1 MHKQYTVSAH
11 GSEYAVASYAEG
23 RRQCD
28 ATGGCLLQAGRTVY
42 QGRKPTLRAASLRDL
57 GHTLGPDSA
66 YAVPTRYRR
75 GA

>member
-11 GSEYAVASYAEG
+11 GTEYAVASYSEG
-23 RRQCD
+23 RRQVD
-28 ATGGCLLQAGRTVY
+28 ACGGALIQGGRTVY
-42 QGRKPTLRAASLRDL
+42 QGRKPTLRVASLRTL
-57 GHTLGPDSA
+57 GHSLGPDSA